1 MKKKDT
7 FRPTRLT
14 AESIGN
20 TNLWLMVQYFTDEKE
35 IPYVELSPS
44 KMQINRFDNQYHF
57 ATQEQIERDFR
68 AWYEHGDITRWQF
81 ILILNGIEILNS
93 TV

>member
-1 MKKKDT
+1 
-7 FRPTRLT
+7 
-14 AESIGN
+14 
-20 TNLWLMVQYFTDEKE
+20 
-35 IPYVELSPS
+35 
-44 KMQINRFDNQYHF
+44 MQINRFDNQYHF